1 MAKEKNLGRN
11 DPCHCGSGRKYK
23 HCHLQQ
29 DREQSRREQLPPMPE
44 TPGPPVS
51 PRPPEVESEIEGLEH
66 PLEAEETD
74 AELDARWE
82 QFEEADLDG
91 QVELFTESLTAG
103 KLDAEETFEMLTSIR
118 GEMNPTHNPQSRIRY
133 AELVGRLRD
142 EAPELYRQNVPYY
155 HSNLI
160 NDAITDTRWEAIPE
174 LLAPFAINPEDDID
188 IFFNIM
194 DTLMYHGQIQPL
206 IHVMGESWQKVM
218 DSDDIM
224 PWGIDE
230 FGGKLMSLIFFN
242 YMETTET
249 PQIDDAAL
257 CDATAPYGQ
266 LNDEWLEMA
275 IRHLSASTPTSW
287 QQEDFGESVDAEKWQ
302 NNVQCLLLDF
312 MADQKNRNGVPLSRS
327 EFVRNFLS
335 SLLYEQMAAPAGGQ
349 RQRRSSRGRRPRK
362 RSSRSRLSESY
373 QSPLVPNYES
383 LDKALAE
390 FFGFLNLQVYK
401 AGAVVEL
408 LPAYLHFLARLNL
421 IHPTEMD
428 TALERLRPIASSV
441 IELLEHSAGEP
452 HLVEAIKTAWS
463 DEILASLQDDT
474 ALAESRSKP
483 PVNRVSKPPK
493 PTRKPGALQTYIFKV
508 TYEYDRDVWRK
519 IEISEGQTLDDLHS
533 AILDSV
539 DFDDD
544 HLYSFFLSGRAWDD
558 STQYA
563 SPHADGRSAAKV
575 KIKDLRLRMKQKF
588 LYLFDYGDEHRFE
601 VQLMEINPDAPKN
614 VRYPRVVEEHGE
626 PPNQYEDWEDEDDE
640 DWEDE

>member
-1 MAKEKNLGRN
+1 MAKQKNLGRN
-11 DPCHCGSGRKYK
+11 DPCHCGSGKKYK
-23 HCHLQQ
+23 HCHLEQ
-29 DREQSRREQLPPMPE
+29 DREQSRREQSPPMTE
-44 TPGPPVS
+44 ATNPPVS
-51 PRPPEVESEIEGLEH
+51 PQPSEVESEIEGLEH
-66 PLEAEETD
+66 PLEVEETD
-74 AELDARWE
+74 AELDEIDARWE
-82 QFEEADLDG
+82 QFEETNLNG
-91 QVELFTESLTAG
+91 KVELFTETLTAG
-103 KLDAEETFEMLTSIR
+103 KLDAEEAFEMLTSIR
-118 GEMNPTHNPQSRIRY
+118 GEMNTAHNPQSRIRY

-142 EAPELYRQNVPYY
+142 EAPELYQQDVPYY

-160 NDAITDTRWEAIPE
+160 NDAITDMRWEAIPE
-174 LLAPFAINPEDDID
+174 LLAPFAINPESDID

-194 DTLMYHGQIQPL
+194 DTLIYYGQIQPL
-206 IHVMGESWQKVM
+206 IHVMGEAWQKVS
-218 DSDDIM
+218 DADDITS
-224 PWGIDE
+224 WGVDD
-230 FGGKLMSLIFFN
+230 FAGKLMSLIFFN
-242 YMETTET
+242 YMETAET
-249 PQIDDAAL
+249 HRVDDAAL
-257 CDATAPYGQ
+257 CDAVALYGA
-266 LNDEWLEMA
+266 LNNEWIEMA
-275 IRHLSASTPTSW
+275 IRHLSASTPISW
-287 QQEDFGESVDAEKWQ
+287 QQEDFGESVDAETWQ
-302 NNVQCLLLDF
+302 DNVNCLLLDF
-312 MADQKNRNGVPLSRS
+312 MADQKNRNGILFSRS
-327 EFVRNFLS
+327 EFARDFLP
-335 SLLYEQMAAPAGGQ
+335 SLLYEQMVAPSGG
-349 RQRRSSRGRRPRK
+349 RRSRK
-362 RSSRSRLSESY
+362 RTRSRSSVSH
-373 QSPLVPNYES
+373 QSPLVPNHQS
-383 LDKALAE
+383 LDRALVGLLSI
-390 FFGFLNLQVYK
+390 FNMQIYK
-401 AGAVVEL
+401 VGAVVEL

-452 HLVEAIKTAWS
+452 HLVETIKTAWS

-563 SPHADGRSAAKV
+563 SPHADGRSAARV